1 MAIATVTR
9 YELPDNTVFI
19 DARVR
24 GAVIGVKG
32 ANTKRIASV
41 VGGRC
46 YIRINNETGSL
57 HVSAENIEA
66 VREATRM
73 VKQDEQHFLDPRVP
87 SSKPSRNIP
96 YGKLVLGM
104 GPVGLS
110 IVNIYPERVVVG
122 TLIGKGGENRARILR
137 TVGDGAD
144 FIHIPSTHSVG
155 SFQLSGNTIA
165 TIDKLVTRLQHEL
178 KLWYDFMMR
187 RSASF
192 SAPTPAVSAPAS
204 GFAVLAEDD
213 SDEPE
218 EKPVETMVAVK
229 PAEKPAETKVVTVKP
244 VERKDTNFPDL
255 TGMVVVKKD
264 DEDLRTFLKVEKLPS
279 VAVSAPTP
287 RKLPTVVRPTSSVV
301 ETGFDDT
308 RSLANVRLMER
319 IKKAIYIQLRQ
330 AHVARVGTTEIRD
343 KRTGEKKT
351 VPKEPFALPDNFHEM
366 VEEVYGKMKGVS
378 RAARPVA
385 SRGLSEKDFAVS
397 LSKLA
402 PSAGAWSSRT
412 TSALKEELAAATEAG
427 IGFVETEKARAE
439 RLERERRERE
449 EEAEFVRI
457 SKAKKD
463 ARAGVSAP
471 AVVETVVVDMD
482 WADFD
487 TKVAEAMTTLGFSAP
502 FDLCAEWDGV
512 RPDFVGTVS
521 DDELAAEWEAIS
533 RRL

>member
-9 YELPDNTVFI
+9 YKLPDNTVFI

>member
-9 YELPDNTVFI
+9 FELPDNTVFI

-32 ANTKRIASV
+32 ANTKRIAAV

-57 HVSAENIEA
+57 HVSADTE
-66 VREATRM
+66 VQLREATKM

-104 GPVGLS
+104 GSVGLS
-110 IVNIYPERVVVG
+110 IVNTYPERVVVG

-144 FIHIPSTHSVG
+144 FIHIPSPHSVG

-165 TIDKLVTRLQHEL
+165 TIDKLVTRLRHEL
-178 KLWYDFMMR
+178 KLWHDFMLR
-187 RSASF
+187 RSATF
-192 SAPTPAVSAPAS
+192 SAPTPAPVSAPTS

-213 SDEPE
+213 TDEPE
-218 EKPVETMVAVK
+218 EKPELTKEVAVK
-229 PAEKPAETKVVTVKP
+229 PVEKPVETKVVTVKPAEKP

-264 DEDLRTFLKVEKLPS
+264 DEELRSFLKVEKLPS
-279 VAVSAPTP
+279 IAVSAPAP

-366 VEEVYGKMKGVS
+366 VEEVYGKMKGIS

-397 LSKLA
+397 LSKVA

-427 IGFVETEKARAE
+427 IGFVETEKARVE

-502 FDLCAEWDGV
+502 EG
-512 RPDFVGTVS
+512 FVGIVT
-521 DDELAAEWEAIS
+521 DDELASEWEAIS
-533 RRL
+533 RSL

>member
-1 MAIATVTR
+1 
-9 YELPDNTVFI
+9 
-19 DARVR
+19 
-24 GAVIGVKG
+24 
-32 ANTKRIASV
+32 
-41 VGGRC
+41 
-46 YIRINNETGSL
+46 
-57 HVSAENIEA
+57 
-66 VREATRM
+66 
-73 VKQDEQHFLDPRVP
+73 
-87 SSKPSRNIP
+87 
-96 YGKLVLGM
+96 
-104 GPVGLS
+104 
-110 IVNIYPERVVVG
+110 
-122 TLIGKGGENRARILR
+122 
-137 TVGDGAD
+137 
-144 FIHIPSTHSVG
+144 
-155 SFQLSGNTIA
+155 
-165 TIDKLVTRLQHEL
+165 
-178 KLWYDFMMR
+178 
-187 RSASF
+187 
-192 SAPTPAVSAPAS
+192 
-204 GFAVLAEDD
+204 
-213 SDEPE
+213 
-218 EKPVETMVAVK
+218 
-229 PAEKPAETKVVTVKP
+229 
-244 VERKDTNFPDL
+244 
-255 TGMVVVKKD
+255 
-264 DEDLRTFLKVEKLPS
+264 
-279 VAVSAPTP
+279 
-287 RKLPTVVRPTSSVV
+287 V

-308 RSLANVRLMER
+308 RSLANVRLQER

-351 VPKEPFALPDNFHEM
+351 VPKEPFELPDNFHEM
-366 VEEVYGKMKGVS
+366 VDEVFGKMKGIS

-427 IGFVETEKARAE
+427 IGFVETEKARTE